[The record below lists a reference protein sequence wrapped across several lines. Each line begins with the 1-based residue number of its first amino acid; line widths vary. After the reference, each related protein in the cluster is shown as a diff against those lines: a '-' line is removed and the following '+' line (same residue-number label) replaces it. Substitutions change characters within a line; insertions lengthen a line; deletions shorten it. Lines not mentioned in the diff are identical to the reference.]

1 MRNHAKP
8 TTLVRDWELM
18 QRLNP
23 LADKPRSLAFAD
35 AHPAYDVAD
44 LMAEGS
50 GRFQTVYAAPVIPSG
65 SLRVSAAVRGC

>member
-1 MRNHAKP
+1 MRNHPKP

-23 LADKPRSLAFAD
+23 LVDKPRSLAFAD
-35 AHPAYDVAD
+35 AQPACDVAD
-44 LMAEGS
+44 LMADA
-50 GRFQTVYAAPVIPSG
+50 RQYAAPVIPSG